1 MLTLPPSVLIAISA
15 LGNVMTVTF
24 AQARVNQELAKEG
37 VIPFSKFWAS
47 DWPFGSPSAGLLL
60 HFIPSFIVIVAI
72 PFGDAYNFI
81 LDVEGY
87 PGSVINLF
95 VVIGF
100 FLLRWKAPEI
110 HRPFRLW
117 WPVGVFYAAAQCFL
131 LVAPFL
137 RPPGGKGDTSL
148 PYWLYPVVGIAIL
161 VGGVVWWFVW
171 RKLLPWIGR
180 YDLEPT
186 HQRLKDGTVVVV
198 YEKARKN
205 Q

>member
-1 MLTLPPSVLIAISA
+1 
-15 LGNVMTVTF
+15 MTVTF

-37 VIPFSKFWAS
+37 VVPFSKFWAS
-47 DWPFGSPSAGLLL
+47 AWPFGSPSAGLLL
-60 HFIPSFIVIVAI
+60 HFIPSFIIIVAI
-72 PFGDAYNFI
+72 PFGDAYSFI

-95 VVIGF
+95 VVCGF
-100 FLLRWKAPEI
+100 FYLRYAAPDI
-110 HRPFRLW
+110 PRPYRCW
-117 WPVGVFYAAAQCFL
+117 WPVAVFYLAAQCFL

-161 VGGVVWWFVW
+161 MGGVVWWFFW
-171 RKLLPWIGR
+171 RKFLPWVGR
-180 YDLEPT
+180 YDLEPDHDKLT
-186 HQRLKDGTVVVV
+186 DGTVVVV
-198 YEKARKN
+198 YRKVKK